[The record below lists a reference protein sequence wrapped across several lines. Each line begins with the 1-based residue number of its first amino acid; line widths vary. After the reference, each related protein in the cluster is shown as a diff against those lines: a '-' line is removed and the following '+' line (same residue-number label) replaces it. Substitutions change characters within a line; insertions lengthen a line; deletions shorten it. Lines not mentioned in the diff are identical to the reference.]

1 SAEDFER
8 VLLNQNPK
16 NRLTPR
22 QMSELLMGYVESLYN
37 LKDLERFK
45 TVVKALARDIQ
56 QSKSASIL
64 NVAER
69 VNYLLIESLV
79 GDATPDWREIESL
92 VKEFREKFVKSPY
105 SGRIEYLL
113 GLSFLRNGKLEE
125 GKSLLTQLVEKKEV
139 PVYVREMART
149 ELSALALK
157 EKRL

>member
-1 SAEDFER
+1 
-8 VLLNQNPK
+8 
-16 NRLTPR
+16 
-22 QMSELLMGYVESLYN
+22 MSELLMGYVESLYN
-37 LKDLERFK
+37 LKDIERFK

-79 GDATPDWREIESL
+79 GDTNPNWAEIEGQL
-92 VKEFREKFVKSPY
+92 REFKGRFIKSPY
-105 SGRIEYLL
+105 NSRIEYLL
-113 GLSFLRNGKLEE
+113 GLSLLRNGKLEE
-125 GKSLLTQLVEKKEV
+125 GKSLLTKLVEEQSV